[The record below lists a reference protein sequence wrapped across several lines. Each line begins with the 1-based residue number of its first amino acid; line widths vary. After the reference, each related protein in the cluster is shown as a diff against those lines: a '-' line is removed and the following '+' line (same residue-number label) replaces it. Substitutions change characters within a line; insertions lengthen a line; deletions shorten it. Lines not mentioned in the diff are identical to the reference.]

1 MVNIKHAQSC
11 IQWSLPTCVV
21 LCGARGTLGL
31 LLLPA
36 PILPRYSWYFACG
49 GCCMYIVWLYKTAW
63 SWLFT
68 LGYEANQNVAND
80 WHRDASDQGILCMP
94 DRFTRFIWFSSRSC
108 FSAAVSSLYFFHSSF
123 CNGIRCSSKFTFP
136 GFRAQ
141 FMFCAFFLIL
151 FIFLP
156 SACQRRP
163 VTLQWLHALLF
174 FVVFFVSDDCARGGF
189 SFCLCC
195 PSFCSV

>member
-1 MVNIKHAQSC
+1 MHSMIATN
-11 IQWSLPTCVV
+11 
-21 LCGARGTLGL
+21 LCGVMRCSRDARIIVVASSNSVTIFLIFCLRGL
-31 LLLPA
+31 LH
-36 PILPRYSWYFACG
+36 IMC
-49 GCCMYIVWLYKTAW
+49 IVWLYKTAC

-163 VTLQWLHALLF
+163 ATLQWLHALLF
-174 FVVFFVSDDCARGGF
+174 FVVFFVSDDCARDGS

-195 PSFCSV
+195 PSFCSVEACCSV